1 VGAIGTHPAVWLSS
15 SGRGWTAVPLAI
27 PAGAG
32 SAVLQHV
39 AIAGRRITAVGTQ
52 ARASGPVPFAA
63 VSANGGASWRESALP
78 VPDGPA
84 GVTALVAARGGF
96 VAAGSWGAAGIQDVI
111 MWWSLDGFTWHE
123 VLPAGNLLRGPGAQ
137 QVTGLSLSGT
147 VLTGVGYTA
156 TRTGQHPILLLARVR

>member
-1 VGAIGTHPAVWLSS
+1 
-15 SGRGWTAVPLAI
+15 
-27 PAGAG
+27 
-32 SAVLQHV
+32 VLQHV

-147 VLTGVGYTA
+147 VLNGVGYTA